1 MKVALIGITGRQG
14 SRLATELLSR
24 GHQVTGIARN
34 ASAVAPQPGLTVK
47 QGDATQPAS
56 LVPLITGHDAVI
68 SAGKFGSSDATALTT
83 ALTQAGVKRL
93 LVVGGAASLEA
104 VPGKRL
110 LDSPDFP
117 EAYRPEATAG
127 AAFLDALRSG
137 DQTVDWTFLSP
148 PALLE
153 PGTRTG
159 AYRLGTDNL
168 IVDASGKSSISM
180 EDYAIALVDE
190 LEKHAHSRKRF
201 SVGY

>member
-14 SRLATELLSR
+14 SRLATELLTR
-24 GHQVTGIARN
+24 GHEVTGIARN
-34 ASAVAPQPGLTVK
+34 SSGVIAQQGLTVR
-47 QGDATQPAS
+47 QGDATQPSS
-56 LVPLITGHDAVI
+56 LVPLIDGHDAVI
-68 SAGKFGSSDATALTT
+68 SAGKFQSSNAAALTS
-83 ALTQAGVKRL
+83 AVAQAGVKRL

-127 AAFLDALRSG
+127 AAFLDALRQG

-159 AYRLGTDNL
+159 KYRLGTDNL
-168 IVDASGKSSISM
+168 IVDAAGKSAISM

-190 LEKHAHSRKRF
+190 LEKPAHSRKRF
-201 SVGY
+201 SVGN

>member
-24 GHQVTGIARN
+24 GHEVTGIARK
-34 ASAVAPQPGLTVK
+34 ASDVAPQKGLTVK
-47 QGDATQPAS
+47 QADATQPS
-56 LVPLITGHDAVI
+56 TLVPVIAGHDAVI
-68 SAGKFGSSDATALTT
+68 SASRFQSSDANALTR
-83 ALTQAGVKRL
+83 ALADAGVKRL

-104 VPGKRL
+104 APGKRL

-117 EAYRPEATAG
+117 DAYRPEATAG
-127 AAFLDALRSG
+127 AAFLEALRTG

-159 AYRLGTDNL
+159 QYRLGTDNL
-168 IVDASGKSSISM
+168 IVAASGKSAISM

>member
-14 SRLATELLSR
+14 SRLATELLKR
-24 GHQVTGIARN
+24 GHEVTGVARN
-34 ASAVAPQPGLTVK
+34 ASDVPAQTGLTVK
-47 QGDATQPAS
+47 QGDATVPSS
-56 LVPLITGHDAVI
+56 LVPLIAGHDAVI
-68 SAGKFGSSDATALTT
+68 SASRFQSSDAKALTG
-83 ALTQAGVKRL
+83 AVAQAGVKRL

-104 VPGKRL
+104 APGKRL
-110 LDSPDFP
+110 LDSPEFP
-117 EAYRPEATAG
+117 EAYRPEASAG
-127 AAFLDALRSG
+127 AAFLDTLRTG

-159 AYRLGTDNL
+159 EYRLGTDNL
-168 IVDASGKSSISM
+168 VVAADGKSHISM

-201 SVGY
+201 SIGY